1 MLHCWVMK
9 KRMYYACLAA
19 VVIAMTFGLAFG
31 LVSGNPAVP
40 AVIMIAGL
48 AVVYACHRRVTD
60 VMDDDLSETISG
72 KAALGA
78 MEITIVVAAIVFAG
92 AMTFVFNGGYGG
104 GFHTYENGSVRVSFS
119 QFDTVTLGQFVYRD
133 TYLIADP
140 SDMTADDFWGLDRIF
155 SKGHQV
161 KDFPF
166 AFGAAMGVVV
176 VLLVGLY
183 GALSLYYI
191 RKYEE

>member
-1 MLHCWVMK
+1 MK

-19 VVIAMTFGLAFG
+19 VIAAMCLGLMFG
-31 LVSGNPAVP
+31 LVLGNPAVP
-40 AVIMIAGL
+40 AAIMIAGL
-48 AVVYACHRRVTD
+48 IVVYFCHRRVTE
-60 VMDDDLSETISG
+60 VTSDDLSETISG
-72 KAALGA
+72 KAALRA
-78 MEITIVVAAIVFAG
+78 LEITIVVAAILFAG
-92 AMTFVFNGGYGG
+92 TMTFVFNGGYGG
-104 GFHTYENGSVRVSFS
+104 GFHTYENGSVRISFT
-119 QFDTVTLGQFVYRD
+119 QFDTITLGQSIYRD

-176 VLLVGLY
+176 ILLVGLY
-183 GALSLYYI
+183 GAFSLYYS